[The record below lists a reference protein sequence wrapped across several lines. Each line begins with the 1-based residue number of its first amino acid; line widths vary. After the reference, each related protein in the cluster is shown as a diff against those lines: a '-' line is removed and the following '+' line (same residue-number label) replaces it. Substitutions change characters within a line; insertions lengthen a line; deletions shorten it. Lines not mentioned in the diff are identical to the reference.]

1 MFVNIQ
7 TAIAEAHGEFHFDR
21 YSKDWLVKMS
31 TNCMAFALGLET
43 ASNSELYRVG
53 ALCGKK
59 PIDQEYFSEYEVK
72 ELFLEDLQVLKLN
85 VKQVT
90 FEEIKVMEL
99 ESNQYIVFLFVTKY
113 GKEIGDFHFWRYDN
127 EWGFTQKR
135 PRQVQI
141 IIENPK
147 RDWPENWNTKLMG
160 AFVITK

>member
-1 MFVNIQ
+1 MNIQ

-99 ESNQYIVFLFVTKY
+99 ESNQYIVFLFQSMEK
-113 GKEIGDFHFWRYDN
+113 KLEISIFGGMTMN
-127 EWGFTQKR
+127 
-135 PRQVQI
+135 
-141 IIENPK
+141 
-147 RDWPENWNTKLMG
+147 G
-160 AFVITK
+160 ALHKKGQDRFQL

>member
-1 MFVNIQ
+1 MNIQ

-99 ESNQYIVFLFVTKY
+99 ESL
-113 GKEIGDFHFWRYDN
+113 
-127 EWGFTQKR
+127 
-135 PRQVQI
+135 
-141 IIENPK
+141 
-147 RDWPENWNTKLMG
+147 
-160 AFVITK
+160 

>member
-99 ESNQYIVFLFVTKY
+99 ESNQYYCFFVCYKVWKRNWRFPFLEV
-113 GKEIGDFHFWRYDN
+113 
-127 EWGFTQKR
+127 
-135 PRQVQI
+135 
-141 IIENPK
+141 
-147 RDWPENWNTKLMG
+147 
-160 AFVITK
+160 